1 MLILRNLIIF
11 LLSLSILVSSK
22 LSAEISFEEIL
33 DDPADLELNLK
44 YAKEQQVLGNLKN
57 TIGTLER
64 LNMLYPVN
72 TDIKVYLLSILLK
85 IDSISR
91 LQLAVDTMLQDENTS
106 KEARD
111 YIETIIEIIK
121 KQKSEEKE
129 KAKPKYEH
137 FAYLDI
143 NYMTTDHSN
152 IDGKSK
158 SGRMSEFDEKN
169 NEEGFRLFSE
179 GTTLFEQTYS
189 KGASLTVGK
198 NLNATSAIS
207 LNLGLSQ
214 ITQDKKDTTANDVK
228 SGTVTYTKILGKHFI
243 LPYVYYSSPNY
254 RKSDDFNTLGV
265 GFANTYNINKD
276 NSISYG
282 ATYSNTN
289 YDKVLR
295 NKDHKALGNNASNE
309 TYGINVGYNYSLSD
323 TSLVKAKVSYTDK
336 NAQADFNGYEGVGYD
351 VSFTKLL
358 PIGTLVVSKK
368 FLENNHDEKN
378 SFINRSSNR
387 VDDVRITKFQLTG
400 KVNQLIPFFEIFD
413 KKELFFFNINH
424 VKQDVDSSLLTYN
437 AIRETTSFNIIKR
450 FSLYE

>member
-1 MLILRNLIIF
+1 MPAQAQITFN
-11 LLSLSILVSSK
+11 
-22 LSAEISFEEIL
+22 EIL
-33 DDPADLELNLK
+33 ENPSDLELNLK
-44 YAKEQQVLGNLKN
+44 YAKEQQTLGNLKN

-111 YIETIIEIIK
+111 YIAKIIK
-121 KQKSEEKE
+121 IIKEQSAKE
-129 KAKPKYEH
+129 KAKPKNKN

-143 NYMTTDHSN
+143 NYMTTDNSN
-152 IDGKSK
+152 LDGMSK
-158 SGRMSEFDEKN
+158 SETMFRNNDE
-169 NEEGFRLFSE
+169 ERFSPD
-179 GTTLFEQTYS
+179 TLQYEQTYS
-189 KGASLTVGK
+189 KGVSLTVGR
-198 NLNATSAIS
+198 NLNPTSAIS

-214 ITQDKKDTTANDVK
+214 NTQDKKVKLATENDLK
-228 SGTVTYTKILGKHFI
+228 SATVTYTKILGKHFI

-254 RKSDDFNTLGV
+254 RNNTDDLNTLGF

-282 ATYSNTN
+282 VSYSDTN

-295 NKDHKALGNNASNE
+295 NEAENPDFKNSEN
-309 TYGINVGYNYSLSD
+309 YGMNIGYNYSLSD
-323 TSLVKAKVSYTDK
+323 TSLIKAKVSYTDK
-336 NAQADFNGYEGVGYD
+336 NAHTDYNGYEGVGYD

-358 PIGTLVVSKK
+358 PIGNLVVSKK
-368 FLENNHDEKN
+368 FQENNHDEKN
-378 SFINRSSNR
+378 TFYHTTINR
-387 VDDVRITKFQLTG
+387 VDDIRITKFQLTG
-400 KVNQLIPFFEIFD
+400 KVNQLIPFFKRFD

>member
-1 MLILRNLIIF
+1 MPAQTQITFN
-11 LLSLSILVSSK
+11 
-22 LSAEISFEEIL
+22 EIL
-33 DDPADLELNLK
+33 ENPSDLELNLK
-44 YAKEQQVLGNLKN
+44 YAKEQQALGNLKN

-111 YIETIIEIIK
+111 YIAKIIK
-121 KQKSEEKE
+121 IIKEQSAKE
-129 KAKPKYEH
+129 KAKPKNKN

-143 NYMTTDHSN
+143 NYMTTDNSN
-152 IDGKSK
+152 LDGMSK
-158 SGRMSEFDEKN
+158 SETMFRNNDE
-169 NEEGFRLFSE
+169 ERFSPD
-179 GTTLFEQTYS
+179 TLQYEQTYS
-189 KGASLTVGK
+189 KGVSLTVGR
-198 NLNATSAIS
+198 NLNPTSAIS

-214 ITQDKKDTTANDVK
+214 NTQDKKVKLATENDLK
-228 SGTVTYTKILGKHFI
+228 SATVTYTKILGKHFI

-254 RKSDDFNTLGV
+254 RNNTDDLNTLGF

-282 ATYSNTN
+282 VSYSDTN

-295 NKDHKALGNNASNE
+295 NEAQNPDFKNSEN
-309 TYGINVGYNYSLSD
+309 YGMNVGYNYSLSD
-323 TSLVKAKVSYTDK
+323 KSLIKAKVSYTDK
-336 NAQADFNGYEGVGYD
+336 NANKDYNGYEGVGYD

-358 PIGTLVVSKK
+358 PIGNLVVSKK
-368 FLENNHDEKN
+368 FQENNHDEKN
-378 SFINRSSNR
+378 TFYHTTINR
-387 VDDVRITKFQLTG
+387 VDDIRITKFQLTG
-400 KVNQLIPFFEIFD
+400 KVNQLIPFFKIFD
-413 KKELFFFNINH
+413 KKELFFFNVNH
-424 VKQDVDSSLLTYN
+424 VKQDVDSSLLNYS
-437 AIRETTSFNIIKR
+437 AIRKTTSFNIIKR

>member
-1 MLILRNLIIF
+1 MPVLKNVIIF
-11 LLSLSILVSSK
+11 LFFLSILGSSK

-44 YAKEQQVLGNLKN
+44 YAKEQQTLGNLKN

-72 TDIKVYLLSILLK
+72 TDIKIYLLSILLK

-143 NYMTTDHSN
+143 NYMTTDNSN
-152 IDGKSK
+152 IDGMSK
-158 SGRMSEFDEKN
+158 SGRMHQFDAAN
-169 NEEGFRLFSE
+169 NEEATKAFSKD
-179 GTTLFEQTYS
+179 TTQFEQTYS

-282 ATYSNTN
+282 VSYSNTN
-289 YDKVLR
+289 YDKVAR
-295 NKDHKALGNNASNE
+295 NHDQVLGDNLNNE
-309 TYGINVGYNYSLSD
+309 IYGMNVGYNYSLSD

-336 NAQADFNGYEGVGYD
+336 NAQTDYNGYEGVGYD
-351 VSFTKLL
+351 ISFTKLL
-358 PIGTLVVSKK
+358 PIGNLVVSKK
-368 FLENNHDEKN
+368 FIENNHDEKN
-378 SFINRSSNR
+378 LFYQRTINR

-400 KVNQLIPFFEIFD
+400 EVNQLIPFFKIFD
-413 KKELFFFNINH
+413 KKGLFYFNINH
-424 VKQDVDSSLLTYN
+424 TKQDVDSSMLNYS

>member
-1 MLILRNLIIF
+1 MPVLKNVIIF
-11 LLSLSILVSSK
+11 LLFLSIFSGSK

-44 YAKEQQVLGNLKN
+44 YAKEQQALGNLKN

-72 TDIKVYLLSILLK
+72 TDIKIYLLSILLK

-121 KQKSEEKE
+121 EQKSGEE
-129 KAKPKYEH
+129 KAKPRNKN

-143 NYMTTDHSN
+143 NYMTTDNSN
-152 IDGKSK
+152 IDGMSK
-158 SGRMSEFDEKN
+158 SETMFRNNDE
-169 NEEGFRLFSE
+169 ERFSPD
-179 GTTLFEQTYS
+179 TLQYEQTYS
-189 KGASLTVGK
+189 KGVSLTVGR
-198 NLNATSAIS
+198 NLNSTSAIS

-214 ITQDKKDTTANDVK
+214 NTQDKKVKLATENDLK
-228 SGTVTYTKILGKHFI
+228 SATVTYTKILGKHFI

-254 RKSDDFNTLGV
+254 RNNTDDLNTLGF

-282 ATYSNTN
+282 ASYSDTN

-295 NKDHKALGNNASNE
+295 NEAQNPDFQNSEN
-309 TYGINVGYNYSLSD
+309 YGMNVGYNYSLSD
-323 TSLVKAKVSYTDK
+323 RSLIKAKISYTDK
-336 NAQADFNGYEGVGYD
+336 NANKDYNSYEGVGYN
-351 VSFTKLL
+351 VSFTHLL
-358 PIGTLVVSKK
+358 PIGNFVVSKS
-368 FLENNHDEKN
+368 FQENNHDEKN
-378 SFINRSSNR
+378 SFYHSTIDR
-387 VDDVRITKFQLTG
+387 VDDIRSTKFQLTG
-400 KVNQLIPFFEIFD
+400 KVNQLIPFFKIFD
-413 KKELFFFNINH
+413 KKELFFFNVNH
-424 VKQDVDSSLLTYN
+424 VKQDVDSSLLNYS